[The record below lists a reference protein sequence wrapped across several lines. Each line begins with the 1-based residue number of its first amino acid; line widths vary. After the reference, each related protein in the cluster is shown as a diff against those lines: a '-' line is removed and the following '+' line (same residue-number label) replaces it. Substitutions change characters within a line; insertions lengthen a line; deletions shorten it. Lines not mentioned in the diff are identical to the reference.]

1 MDTVTVR
8 LRNVMLLLAALV
20 TMATAAE
27 LVLLEHWGTLAQ
39 IAPWVTLG
47 VVVVAG
53 AAVAFVPG
61 RRVLLGAR
69 IAAGLSVVSAGWGF
83 VEHVLANRAFASE
96 LHPEWSAF
104 SLLWAGISGNLP
116 ALAPLAVAF
125 PALLI
130 AAATLGHPA
139 FHVAQ
144 PTPTAA
150 AHPDDHRPAM
160 SVMQ

>member
-20 TMATAAE
+20 VMASAAE
-27 LVLLEHWGTLAQ
+27 LVLIEHWGTPAQ
-39 IAPWVTLG
+39 TAPWVTLG

-53 AAVAFVPG
+53 GLVALVPT

-69 IAAGLSVVSAGWGF
+69 VAAGLSVVSAGWGL

-96 LHPEWSAF
+96 LHPGWSEP

-125 PALLI
+125 PAMLV
-130 AAATLGHPA
+130 AGATLGHPA
-139 FHVAQ
+139 LHATH
-144 PTPTAA
+144 PAA
-150 AHPDDHRPAM
+150 AGAHPDDRRHAM
-160 SVMQ
+160 SVTP